1 MRQERSTHAG
11 VNTIEG
17 VKPGNPNWSNQDNFM
32 IMERAGGNGQLHA
45 WGVFDGHGEFGHLV
59 SRMIRERLGKIWL
72 ECNQNFSRAFWQMQS
87 ELEKASVD
95 ARCSGATCVMA
106 VLRGSTLLVGN
117 AGDSRAVLGRR
128 ANGTISATQ
137 LTSDHK
143 PDRPDERRR
152 VMQAGGQVG
161 SRQLVVGHN
170 ANGPVTLPL
179 GPPRVWYQIRGETM
193 GLAMS
198 RSLGDGMAHTCGVSS
213 EPEMSEH
220 TMSAN
225 DLFIILAS
233 DGIWDVI
240 ESNQA
245 VQIVGSHYARAT
257 ASGAKQWDVV
267 DAALLLTTT
276 ARRRWESLSP
286 MVDDITA
293 MVVDLRGMQSSTS
306 GS

>member
-1 MRQERSTHAG
+1 MLFEHS
-11 VNTIEG
+11 
-17 VKPGNPNWSNQDNFM
+17 
-32 IMERAGGNGQLHA
+32 GGESDLHA

-59 SRMIRERLGKIWL
+59 SRIIRERLGKIWL
-72 ECNQNFSRAFWQMQS
+72 ECSQNFSRAFWQMQS
-87 ELEKASVD
+87 ELDKSSVD
-95 ARCSGATCVMA
+95 ARCSGATCVMV
-106 VLRGSTLLVGN
+106 VLRGNTIQVGN
-117 AGDSRAVLGRR
+117 CGDSRAVLGRR
-128 ANGTISATQ
+128 SNGTISALQ

-198 RSLGDGMAHTCGVSS
+198 RSLGDGIAHSNGVSS
-213 EPEMSEH
+213 EPEVTEH
-220 TMSAN
+220 AVSST
-225 DLFIILAS
+225 DVFVILAS

-240 ESNQA
+240 ETNQA
-245 VQIVGSHYARAT
+245 VQIVGNHFARAT
-257 ASGAKQWDVV
+257 ASGSTQWDVV
-267 DAALLLTTT
+267 DAAMVLTTT

-293 MVVDLRGMQSSTS
+293 VVVDLRSLQ
-306 GS
+306 